1 MKNLIYYKSQGYD
14 SVLYGFVKDDK
25 PSNVLN
31 TILYII
37 KYCDMNVW
45 LTYTGQELLQET
57 VFMDVKKYTQ
67 ILRESAPQVGYS
79 LWGHEDSDTTE

>member
-45 LTYTGQELLQET
+45 LTYTG
-57 VFMDVKKYTQ
+57 
-67 ILRESAPQVGYS
+67 
-79 LWGHEDSDTTE
+79 